1 MIFKILPNP
10 NHSVHV
16 LHTTI
21 FSNSLGSNFLG
32 SNFLGSNS
40 PSRIPP
46 CRGRQQCSCRLCT
59 GSAFAAASGA
69 LQDSLAFCSGWK
81 FSGQGA
87 EDHRSTAQPAL
98 GALTKPSRIQNYRAQ
113 RVGNSPPAVCRASA
127 APWRI
132 QLGCSRGAAQHPGRV
147 LETSPRWGQ
156 PTVSPIWLLW
166 GCEDRGGSHREA
178 QSTPLPSP
186 TSSSKP
192 FLLSLR
198 KMPESCVALQLLQ
211 LVNIC

>member
-21 FSNSLGSNFLG
+21 FSNSLGSNSLS

-59 GSAFAAASGA
+59 GSAL
-69 LQDSLAFCSGWK
+69 LQPRELCRILWHSV
-81 FSGQGA
+81 QGGSSQGR
-87 EDHRSTAQPAL
+87 EQRTTAQPAL

-166 GCEDRGGSHREA
+166 GCEDRGDPTGKLRA
-178 QSTPLPSP
+178 PLFPLQPLPP
-186 TSSSKP
+186 NP
-192 FLLSLR
+192 
-198 KMPESCVALQLLQ
+198 SCSA
-211 LVNIC
+211 

>member
-21 FSNSLGSNFLG
+21 FSNSLGSNSLS

-87 EDHRSTAQPAL
+87 EDHSPACPWGTHQTQQDPELQSPEGWEFSPCCLQGFSCSLEDPVGMQQRSCPAPRQGFRDISQVGSAHSEPHLAAL
-98 GALTKPSRIQNYRAQ
+98 G
-113 RVGNSPPAVCRASA
+113 
-127 APWRI
+127 
-132 QLGCSRGAAQHPGRV
+132 
-147 LETSPRWGQ
+147 
-156 PTVSPIWLLW
+156 
-166 GCEDRGGSHREA
+166 
-178 QSTPLPSP
+178 
-186 TSSSKP
+186 
-192 FLLSLR
+192 
-198 KMPESCVALQLLQ
+198 M
-211 LVNIC
+211 